1 MKCKCG
7 REIEITVPMFT
18 DGKDKFICKD
28 CFENKKEING
38 FIATAKDYIEKFQKV
53 IERNQKKRKIN
64 DQLDLLIDDFTELLG
79 ELRSTKKPLPKER
92 KDYFL
97 EKLEI
102 RREKISE
109 LKKMDKEESKIIAEK
124 YSKKPVAEIF
134 PENVEKIKNAI
145 CVVCRKEIEG
155 FRNAICKKEY
165 GISGLCQNCQDKVF
179 ESMTKCLNC
188 GKEITKGAEVCSVE
202 CSEEYFKYV
211 FGEAL
216 KDHPEF
222 KTKIDGEKDG
232 NI

>member
-7 REIEITVPMFT
+7 KEIEITVPMFT

-38 FIATAKDYIEKFQKV
+38 FIATAEDYIKKFQKV

-64 DQLDLLIDDFTELLG
+64 DQLDLLIDDFIELLG
-79 ELRSTKKPLPKER
+79 ELRSTQKPLPKAR

-97 EKLEI
+97 DKLEE

-109 LKKMDKEESKIIAEK
+109 LKKMDKEESKIIAENYAK
-124 YSKKPVAEIF
+124 NPVAIIF

-145 CVVCRKEIEG
+145 CVSCGNEIEG
-155 FRNAICKKEY
+155 FKNAISKKEY
-165 GISGLCQNCQDKVF
+165 EISGLCQNCQDKVF

-188 GKEITKGAEVCSVE
+188 GKEISGDAEVCSVE
-202 CSEEYFKYV
+202 CSEEYFRYV
-211 FGEAL
+211 YGEEL

-222 KTKIDGEKDG
+222 KTKIDGDKI
-232 NI
+232 N